1 MATAAKVL
9 GWLFV
14 AWFTGGQVYS
24 EIRFWRIRRL
34 RKAEAGVN
42 PVLGALRFNEMSNH
56 LKLRLLTLGL
66 TGLLI
71 WLLVR

>member
-1 MATAAKVL
+1 MALAVKVL

-14 AWFTGGQVYS
+14 VWFIGGQVYS
-24 EIRFWRIRRL
+24 EIRFWRVRRL
-34 RKAEAGVN
+34 SKTEASVN
-42 PVLGALRFNEMSNH
+42 PALWALRFNAISNH
-56 LKLRLLTLGL
+56 LILRLLTLGL